1 MLKIKLPSFLKRKEV
16 SPLDIELKKYKKK
29 DRERLRTLYEQY
41 QKGNVVNII
50 KRSFNKKT
58 NQWENI

>member
-29 DRERLRTLYEQY
+29 DRERLRALYEQY
-41 QKGNVVNII
+41 QNGNILKLN
-50 KRSFNKKT
+50 KRS
-58 NQWENI
+58 